1 MSHTGLMRAVGAC
14 AVSLAMAAPL
24 WAAEGNELRI
34 CAAENEAPYSLRD
47 GSGFENRIATIV
59 ADAMGREPVF
69 VWSPRPAIY
78 LVRDYLDKNQC
89 DVVMGLDENDERVST
104 TRPYYRSGYVFVTR
118 QDRNI
123 SIKNWNDPALA
134 QLSKFAIGIGTPA
147 EQMLKAI
154 GMYGENM
161 NYMYSL
167 VDFKAPRNQ
176 YVRVEPSL
184 MVSEVIQNKAD
195 IAIAFGAE
203 VGRYVRN
210 AVVPLKVEFVPP
222 DTVPDE
228 HGRVIEFEYSESM
241 AVRKGD
247 EALLNQLNAAIAKAA
262 PRINAMLKEEGVP
275 LRPLQ

>member
-1 MSHTGLMRAVGAC
+1 MLKPVLTSLAFAC
-14 AVSLAMAAPL
+14 AASLAMVAPS
-24 WAAEGNELRI
+24 WAAGDAELRI

-78 LVRDYLDKNQC
+78 LVRDYLDKDLC
-89 DVVMGLDENDERVST
+89 DVVMGLDANDERVST

-118 QDRNI
+118 KERNI
-123 SIKNWNDPALA
+123 EIKHWNDPALA
-134 QLSKFAIGIGTPA
+134 KLTKFAIGLGTPA

-154 GMYGENM
+154 GMHGDNM

-203 VGRYVRN
+203 VARYVKN
-210 AVVPLKVEFVPP
+210 AVVPLKMEFVPP

-228 HGRVIEFEYSESM
+228 HGRTIEFEYSESM

-262 PRINAMLKEEGVP
+262 PRITAMLQEEGVP

>member
-1 MSHTGLMRAVGAC
+1 MSYTGLKRALC
-14 AVSLAMAAPL
+14 ASAISLALAGPA

-47 GSGFENRIATIV
+47 GSGFENRIASIV
-59 ADAMGREPVF
+59 ADTMGREPVF

-78 LVRDYLDKNQC
+78 LVRDYLDKNLC
-89 DVVMGLDENDERVST
+89 DVVMGLDEHDERVST
-104 TRPYYRSGYVFVTR
+104 TRPYYRSGYVFVSR

-123 SIKNWNDPALA
+123 NIKNWNDPALGKLENIA
-134 QLSKFAIGIGTPA
+134 LGIGTPA
-147 EQMLKAI
+147 EQMLKAV

-176 YVRVEPSL
+176 YVRVEPSR
-184 MVSEVIQNKAD
+184 MVTEVIQNKAA

-210 AVVPLKVEFVPP
+210 AVVPLKMEFVPP

-247 EALLNQLNAAIAKAA
+247 DTLLNQLNQAIAKAA
-262 PRINAMLKEEGVP
+262 PRITALLQEEGIP